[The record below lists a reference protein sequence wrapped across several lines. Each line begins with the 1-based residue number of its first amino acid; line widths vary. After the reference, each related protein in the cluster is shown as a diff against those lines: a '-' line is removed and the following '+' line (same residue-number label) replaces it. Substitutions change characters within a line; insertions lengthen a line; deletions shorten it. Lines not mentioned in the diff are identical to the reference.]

1 MSSLF
6 HSFFTFAT
14 LATFSFVNAYP
25 QNITTSSS
33 SSNIHTVI
41 PEYAE
46 RFISQLP
53 EADWPVLARNALPA
67 SELPIINLPY
77 GQYRATK
84 YVAANDVSH
93 CNVSMP

>member
-1 MSSLF
+1 MSLLF
-6 HSFFTFAT
+6 HSFLT
-14 LATFSFVNAYP
+14 LATLSFCNAYP
-25 QNITTSSS
+25 QNITTPGS
-33 SSNIHTVI
+33 SSNIHTII

-84 YVAANDVSH
+84 YVKANDVSH
-93 CNVSMP
+93 FHLSLP